1 MIVVY
6 LTVRYF
12 ERELA
17 LIIVYLI
24 VRYFEKRNCPQNLRM
39 FCVVLLK
46 SVFFLTC
53 CVFGFGKQ
61 QQRIS
66 HISDFIRLGGEEIL
80 LLSRLLVHYYGAK
93 SGNSTDI
100 LDGMLLV
107 IIQIKPP
114 ALPRTP
120 YREVHFVTKSMFGY
134 SQFFW
139 PMTLN
144 REWPWTLG
152 QNESSGSISYT
163 SVKTVHRESVQQLG
177 TTQQNS
183 FKQGQT
189 RQSPYTDTQHG
200 VCLTETWCRSVVDRS
215 ERRSNGRWHRHTDS

>member
-1 MIVVY
+1 M
-6 LTVRYF
+6 
-12 ERELA
+12 
-17 LIIVYLI
+17 
-24 VRYFEKRNCPQNLRM
+24 
-39 FCVVLLK
+39 
-46 SVFFLTC
+46 
-53 CVFGFGKQ
+53 FGFGKQ

-134 SQFFW
+134 SQFF
-139 PMTLN
+139 
-144 REWPWTLG
+144 
-152 QNESSGSISYT
+152 
-163 SVKTVHRESVQQLG
+163 
-177 TTQQNS
+177 
-183 FKQGQT
+183 
-189 RQSPYTDTQHG
+189 
-200 VCLTETWCRSVVDRS
+200 
-215 ERRSNGRWHRHTDS
+215 